1 MRVHGDEDTRCTAWD
16 HGARL
21 PLASQAAGRLDWT
34 TQLPMRGVAV
44 SDHER
49 TILAFDE
56 AGNEYFID
64 VFVSVRDLSDLQH
77 AGAAGGGLPAF
88 RTREGHAVT
97 HLGGGEF
104 AVTVPGEEETL
115 TVRTQDSDFV

>member
-1 MRVHGDEDTRCTAWD
+1 M
-16 HGARL
+16 
-21 PLASQAAGRLDWT
+21 Q
-34 TQLPMRGVAV
+34 GVAV
-44 SDHER
+44 SEHER

-77 AGAAGGGLPAF
+77 TGASSDSLPTF
-88 RTREGHAVT
+88 RTREGHVVT

-104 AVTVPGEEETL
+104 AVTVPGEEASL

>member
-1 MRVHGDEDTRCTAWD
+1 M
-16 HGARL
+16 
-21 PLASQAAGRLDWT
+21 
-34 TQLPMRGVAV
+34 
-44 SDHER
+44 SDHEK

-64 VFVSVRDLSDLQH
+64 MFVSVRDLSDLQH
-77 AGAAGGGLPAF
+77 AGAAGSGLPSF

-104 AVTVPGEEETL
+104 AVTVPGEEESL
-115 TVRTQDSDFV
+115 TVRTQDSEFV

>member
-1 MRVHGDEDTRCTAWD
+1 
-16 HGARL
+16 
-21 PLASQAAGRLDWT
+21 
-34 TQLPMRGVAV
+34 MRGVAV

-64 VFVSVRDLSDLQH
+64 VFVSVRDLTDLQH
-77 AGAAGGGLPAF
+77 AGAAGGDLPAF

>member
-1 MRVHGDEDTRCTAWD
+1 LKPG
-16 HGARL
+16 GN
-21 PLASQAAGRLDWT
+21 
-34 TQLPMRGVAV
+34 AV
-44 SDHER
+44 SEQER

-64 VFVSVRDLSDLQH
+64 VFVSIRDLSDLQH
-77 AGAAGGGLPAF
+77 AGATRSGLASF

-104 AVTVPGEEETL
+104 AVMVPGEAQAI
-115 TVRTQDSDFV
+115 TVRTDDNEFV

>member
-1 MRVHGDEDTRCTAWD
+1 MSE
-16 HGARL
+16 
-21 PLASQAAGRLDWT
+21 
-34 TQLPMRGVAV
+34 
-44 SDHER
+44 HER

-77 AGAAGGGLPAF
+77 AGAIRSGLPSF
-88 RTREGHAVT
+88 RTREGHSVT

-104 AVTVPGEEETL
+104 AVRVPGEEEAT
-115 TVRTQDSDFV
+115 TVRTDDPEFV